1 MSRTRKQQHVRR
13 HVHRTFAR
21 RMFTIPRLLPQR
33 AQRISNRV
41 HKQVTTLQSTDNLFE
56 VWTMPTPQASSAYS
70 RLRLWPRGASCTF
83 NGLLLCA
90 DVLGGVPEAVCSR
103 RLQHRAR
110 AGGCNVWRQQIRTP
124 HLFSACEPWICC
136 ALVAIH
142 LYDGPCR
149 RRHPPPRSVS
159 ATSRT

>member
-1 MSRTRKQQHVRR
+1 MSRTRKQQHVRS

-21 RMFTIPRLLPQR
+21 RMLTIPGSFRKKLSR
-33 AQRISNRV
+33 TGC
-41 HKQVTTLQSTDNLFE
+41 HTKVTTPGTLQSTDNLFE
-56 VWTMPTPQASSAYS
+56 VWTMPTLQASSAYS

-124 HLFSACEPWICC
+124 HLFSARKACICC
-136 ALVAIH
+136 ALVAMH
-142 LYDGPCR
+142 LSMMGRAGEGIR
-149 RRHPPPRSVS
+149 RRE
-159 ATSRT
+159 A